1 MLKVFKYLQKK
12 EWLMILGSLIFVI
25 GQVWLDLRL
34 PDYMSDITTFVITDG
49 SKMSDILKSGAK
61 MLACALGSV
70 ALSFAVGFFA
80 AKIAAG
86 VSKRLRSMMFSKVA
100 SFSME
105 EINSFST

>member
-61 MLACALGSV
+61 CLHV
-70 ALSFAVGFFA
+70 HWEV
-80 AKIAAG
+80 
-86 VSKRLRSMMFSKVA
+86 
-100 SFSME
+100 
-105 EINSFST
+105 